1 MDSIVHLFYFCTIE
15 YIKSSGG
22 AQTRETKMQRNR
34 LKVLIIGAGTGGL
47 ALAQGLKAAGIAV
60 EVYERERTPID
71 RAQGYRLSVNPAG
84 CRALKACLPAPAYAK
99 FLSNSAKPSE
109 TVTFLDHRLNRLLA
123 IEIPRHEGSD
133 VDNERP
139 IARVA
144 LRGVLLDGL
153 DQVVRFAKKFV
164 AYEDEPDGSVTARFD
179 DGSSATGNVL
189 IGADGAS
196 SPVRG
201 LLLPHARRI
210 ETGIAV
216 ISGKLGLNGGGR
228 DQVPMPI
235 LRGPT
240 LILGPEGHFMFAN
253 AVEYERGV
261 NSAISDGAQAQDR
274 DEYVMWGL
282 SARAEAYGATPIEA
296 LGGEALKA
304 AALGLM
310 IGWSPVLRRLVENAD
325 ASTFVT
331 FRVKSSTPVE
341 PWPTRNVTLLGDA
354 LHNMTPFRGVGA
366 NTALR
371 DADAL
376 RRTLIAVDRG
386 EQNLLPAIAAYE
398 RDMIDYG
405 FKAVGASLQM
415 MRRVHVENP
424 LKRAVAKL
432 IFRTVDHIKPLQPML
447 MGRE

>member
-1 MDSIVHLFYFCTIE
+1 
-15 YIKSSGG
+15 
-22 AQTRETKMQRNR
+22 MQRNR
-34 LKVLIIGAGTGGL
+34 LKVLIVGAGTGGL
-47 ALAQGLKAAGIAV
+47 ALAQGLTAAGITV

-84 CRALKACLPAPAYAK
+84 CRALKACLPAPVYAK

-123 IEIPRHEGSD
+123 IAIPRHEGSD

-139 IARVA
+139 TARVA
-144 LRGVLLDGL
+144 LRSVLLDGL
-153 DQVVRFAKKFV
+153 DQVVRFGKKFV
-164 AYEDEPDGSVTARFD
+164 AYEDGPDRGVTARFV
-179 DGSSATGNVL
+179 DGLSATGDVL

-201 LLLPHARRI
+201 QLLPHAQRV
-210 ETGIAV
+210 ETGITV
-216 ISGKLGLNGGGR
+216 ISGKLGLNGDGR
-228 DQVPMPI
+228 DEVPTPI

-240 LILGPEGHFMFAN
+240 LILGAKGHFMFAN
-253 AVEYERGV
+253 AVQYEKRMNG
-261 NSAISDGAQAQDR
+261 AISNGAQAQDR
-274 DEYVMWGL
+274 EEYVMWGV
-282 SARAEAYGATPIEA
+282 SARAEDYGSTPNEA
-296 LGGEALKA
+296 PCGEALKA
-304 AALGLM
+304 AALRLM
-310 IGWSPVLRRLVENAD
+310 TGWSPALRRLVENAD

-331 FRVKSSTPVE
+331 FKVKSSTPVE

-376 RRTLIAVDRG
+376 RRALIAVDRG
-386 EQNLLPAIAAYE
+386 EQNLLPALAAYE

-405 FKAVGASLQM
+405 FKAVGVSLQM
-415 MRRVHVENP
+415 MRRVHAKNP
-424 LKRAVAKL
+424 IERAVAKL
-432 IFRTVDHIKPLQPML
+432 IFRTVDHVKPLQPMF